1 MSRPKLPTEDTV
13 FVVDADEAAR
23 DALAATLRAGGRG
36 VETFDSAEAFL
47 DTRAGTQ
54 HGCLVVDAHL
64 SGMTGIELQDWLYE
78 RRSPLPLVFVTD
90 RVVDLRLVVR
100 AIKRGAFDFLQKPID
115 ASQLLAAVDGA
126 ISAVA
131 RGLSLPP
138 AVELLTRRE
147 REVLD
152 LILAGRQTRAI
163 AEALF
168 ISIKTVE
175 FHRSRIHAKLKVSS
189 MAELFT
195 LVLGHAIPPPGGP
208 Y

>member
-1 MSRPKLPTEDTV
+1 MSRPKPPTEDTV

-23 DALAATLRAGGRG
+23 DALAAMLRAGGRG

-47 DTRAGTQ
+47 DTRAGTR

-64 SGMTGIELQDWLYE
+64 SGMTGIELQDWLFE
-78 RRSPLPLVFVTD
+78 RRSPLPIVFVTGC
-90 RVVDLRLVVR
+90 VDMPMAVR
-100 AIKRGAFDFLQKPID
+100 AVKRGAFDFLEKPVEGPL
-115 ASQLLAAVDGA
+115 LLAAVDGA